1 MSNYP
6 NIDAEELADLFKA
19 LSNPHR
25 PTIFIGLALNCRAG
39 QACAPSMRACVG
51 ELGNGLGL
59 APSTVSHHLKEL
71 RQAGLIHM
79 KRAGQQVE
87 CWADPEALARLS
99 EFFHFAASDEA
110 ALAAF
115 AGAQDRVMGEK
126 R

>member
-1 MSNYP
+1 M
-6 NIDAEELADLFKA
+6 FKA
-19 LSNPHR
+19 LAS
-25 PTIFIGLALNCRAG
+25 PTRLRIFLRVADC
-39 QACAPSMRACVG
+39 CASDEDARCVTSEELGAPVG
-51 ELGNGLGL
+51 EIGKGVDVG
-59 APSTVSHHLKEL
+59 APTVSHHLKEL